1 MSIPDHDDLLRAG
14 ELSFDFFRS
23 SGPGGQNV
31 NKVSTA
37 VRLRFNLRGSRLL
50 PDGVK
55 MRLAALAGS
64 RLTTDGVLVIEAQRH
79 RTQEG
84 NRRDALGRLGELIE
98 RAWRPPA
105 PRHADEAVA
114 GRAAAAARREEGAR
128 RHQAAALPARRRR
141 LAVIDKPAVPVR
153 AAGSC
158 RCGPPSASLRSPA
171 GDLPFAPPLRQH
183 VLHDSAFPCLW

>member
-1 MSIPDHDDLLRAG
+1 MGIPDDDDLLRAG

-55 MRLAALAGS
+55 TRLVALAGS
-64 RLTTDGVLVIEAQRH
+64 RLTTEGILVIEAQRH

-84 NRRDALGRLGELIE
+84 NRRDALGRLDELIA
-98 RAWRPPA
+98 RAWRPPVQRR
-105 PRHADEAVA
+105 PTKPS
-114 GRAAAAARREEGAR
+114 RAARQRRLDEKKGR
-128 RHQAAALPARRRR
+128 GDTKRRRAR
-141 LAVIDKPAVPVR
+141 PAD
-153 AAGSC
+153 AE
-158 RCGPPSASLRSPA
+158 
-171 GDLPFAPPLRQH
+171 
-183 VLHDSAFPCLW
+183 

>member
-1 MSIPDHDDLLRAG
+1 MGIPGHDDLLRAG

-50 PDGVK
+50 PEDVK
-55 MRLAALAGS
+55 SRLAVLAGS

-84 NRRDALGRLGELIE
+84 NRRDALERLSELIARSW
-98 RAWRPPA
+98 RAPVQRRPTKPTRGA
-105 PRHADEAVA
+105 QQRRLDQKK
-114 GRAAAAARREEGAR
+114 GRGDTKRQR
-128 RHQAAALPARRRR
+128 ALPAD
-141 LAVIDKPAVPVR
+141 AD
-153 AAGSC
+153 
-158 RCGPPSASLRSPA
+158 
-171 GDLPFAPPLRQH
+171 
-183 VLHDSAFPCLW
+183 